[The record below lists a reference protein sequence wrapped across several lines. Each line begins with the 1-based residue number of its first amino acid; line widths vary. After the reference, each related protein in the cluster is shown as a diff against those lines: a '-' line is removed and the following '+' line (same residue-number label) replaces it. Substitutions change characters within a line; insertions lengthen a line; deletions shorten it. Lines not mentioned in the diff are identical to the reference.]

1 MTRRV
6 DVWSPSRVL
15 SYRSCP
21 RQEFLRYRR
30 GALERSS
37 AVVNVA
43 GEPPRVATSLALGTI
58 SHAGLEAAY
67 RAATAMDVH
76 LPNSRMSLFADTAMD
91 AVNAAWDTL
100 GLPAEGV
107 EGYELMLAIESEVFD
122 VLSRLPV
129 PPPANIVGVE
139 HALLVPTP
147 SGRMEQGTLDLA
159 LRTGPDSLH
168 IRDWKRRRLR
178 NLPKSTELARDDALG
193 FYAFAARRYWP
204 WARRVSVGLYST
216 LDNREV
222 SADCPMPV
230 AAEVVIGHDVLAEI
244 AEGDH
249 ERRPT
254 PDGANCTHCSVRDDC
269 PLWTRLHIATTKP
282 A

>member
-1 MTRRV
+1 V
-6 DVWSPSRVL
+6 SEVWSPSRVL

-30 GALERSS
+30 GPQGPLPAELPTTATTE
-37 AVVNVA
+37 
-43 GEPPRVATSLALGTI
+43 EPRGASKLVLGTVT
-58 SHAGLEAAY
+58 HAGLEAAY
-67 RAATAMDVH
+67 RVAAGMTVH
-76 LPNSRMSLFADTAMD
+76 LSGSRMSMFAETAME
-91 AVNAAWDTL
+91 AVNTAWDRL

-107 EGYELMLAIESEVFD
+107 EGFELMHSIESEVFD

-129 PPPANIVGVE
+129 PTPASIVGIE
-139 HALLVPTP
+139 HELLVPTP
-147 SGRMEQGTLDLA
+147 SGRMERGTLDLA
-159 LRTGPDSLH
+159 LRTGADSLH

-178 NLPKSTELARDDALG
+178 NLPKSTELPRDDALG

-222 SADCPMPV
+222 TADLTLPV
-230 AAEVVIGHDVLAEI
+230 ATEVVIGHDVLAEI
-244 AEGDH
+244 AEGDR

-254 PDGANCTHCSVRDDC
+254 PDGDNCTHCSVRNDC
-269 PLWTRLHIATTKP
+269 PLWTRLHKTT
-282 A
+282 AGSA